1 MRWVLLLMTAIWVVS
16 GTPALRAQAIARVNV
31 ERFGAAGD
39 GVTDDTEAFQKALDE
54 QAQTG
59 GIVLVPVGRYLI
71 KGNLRIPEGVTL
83 EGVWQAPPRTVHRLN
98 GSHLLAVSGE
108 GDESATP
115 FITMHTNS
123 TIKGIVISYPNQSFE
138 DIKPYP
144 WCIQAAGGDN
154 VSIIDC
160 LLVNPYNGVD
170 LGTHNSGRHYVRGLY
185 GQPLRRGLFVDK
197 CYDIG
202 RIENVHFWPFWG
214 WDGKP
219 AFQKWM
225 AENSEAFIFGRTD
238 WEYVLNTFC
247 FGYKVGYR
255 FIETPSGSMNGNLLG
270 IGADATHIAVLVEQS
285 QKPGLLITNGEFVS
299 FQGDKPTEVVVKA
312 SHSGVVQFVN
322 CAFWGPAY
330 QIARIAGSGDV
341 TFQSCNFVDWGHGPA
356 GTPLPA
362 AIEVYG
368 GHISVQNSLFHRKA
382 PQLRLRSGARSGQFI
397 GNRLAGPVDIQAVP
411 GVPVQSGLNIEP
423 PPPVRPAVP
432 AGGALLDDSDEAV
445 RFIGKWTLTEARGN
459 ILDTVRWA
467 PADAPNTRATFPF
480 TNLRPGVYNVR
491 VYVPADPNK
500 DHAVDVPVMAQ
511 AAGGTLTAQV
521 NQRLASRWVDLG
533 VLTVGGDRRLN
544 VTIHASPTGNA
555 VADAVMVVPV
565 THNRPVTPART
576 EANITPAAK
585 GATR

>member
-1 MRWVLLLMTAIWVVS
+1 MHRFLLLMIAVWS
-16 GTPALRAQAIARVNV
+16 LFGAPALQAQAIPRVNV

-83 EGVWQAPPRTVHRLN
+83 EGVWQAPPRTVQRLN
-98 GSHLLAVSGE
+98 GSHLLAVAGE
-108 GDESATP
+108 GDESAPP

-123 TIKGIVISYPNQSFE
+123 TIKGIVISYPNQSFD

-144 WCIQAAGGDN
+144 WCIQGAGGDN

-185 GQPLRRGLFVDK
+185 GQPLRRGLYVDK

-225 AENSEAFIFGRTD
+225 AENSEAFVFGRTD

-270 IGADATHIAVLVEQS
+270 IGADATHTAVLVEQS

-299 FQGDKPTEVVVKA
+299 FQGEKPTAVVVKA
-312 SHSGVVQFVN
+312 PHSGVVQFVN

-341 TFQSCNFVDWGHGPA
+341 TFQSCNFVDWGHGATGSPV
-356 GTPLPA
+356 PS

-368 GHISVQNSLFHRKA
+368 GHVSIQNSLFHRKA
-382 PQLRLRSGARSGQFI
+382 PQFSLRTGARSGQFI
-397 GNRLAGPVDIQAVP
+397 GNRLAGPVDIQAVS
-411 GVPVQSGLNIEP
+411 GIPVQSGLNIEP
-423 PPPVRPAVP
+423 PPPMRPAAP
-432 AGGALLDDSDEAV
+432 SGGTLLDDSDKAV
-445 RFIGKWTLTEARGN
+445 RFVGEWTLTEARGN
-459 ILDTVRWA
+459 VLDTVRWA
-467 PADAPNTRATFPF
+467 PAQAPNAQATYPF
-480 TNLRPGVYNVR
+480 SGLKPGVYRVR
-491 VYVPADPNK
+491 IYVPADPNK
-500 DHAVDVPVMAQ
+500 DHATDVPVKARTSSG
-511 AAGGTLTAQV
+511 ALDGRV

-533 VLTVGGDRRLN
+533 MLTVGSDGQLS
-544 VTIHASPTGNA
+544 VTIGASKTGNT

-565 THNRPVTPART
+565 TPTRPTTTGNTESGKSPAR
-576 EANITPAAK
+576 K
-585 GATR
+585 GAPR